1 MSIINHVKGKSDLA
15 GFNSDATTI
24 WVDCISYKK
33 G

>member
-1 MSIINHVKGKSDLA
+1 MSIMNHVNGKSDLA
-15 GFNSDATTI
+15 GYNNDVTPI